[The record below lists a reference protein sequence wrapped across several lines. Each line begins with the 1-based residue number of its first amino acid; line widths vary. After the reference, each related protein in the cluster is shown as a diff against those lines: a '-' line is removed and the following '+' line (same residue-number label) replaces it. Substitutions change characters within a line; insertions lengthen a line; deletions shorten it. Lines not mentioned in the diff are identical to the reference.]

1 MRRLKVRGYVRGASG
16 YDRHTREFVRAFV
29 REGVDVE
36 LDHIPGWSPEL
47 PPHLRE
53 TWFDRLAAPVDARTT
68 VHFVMP
74 TGFAPR
80 PGQRN
85 VHYTMFEADGI
96 PAFWVEQA
104 RLADLVVLP
113 TEASRLAWESSG
125 VPADKLRVS
134 PLGVDGAAFAA
145 PTPPLPLT
153 AAGRPVE
160 SYRTRF
166 LNVAELRPRKNHLG
180 LIQAWLE
187 ATRPDDDAVLILKMN
202 VFAERVWPAFDA
214 DLADLQ
220 SRIGRTLAQGAP
232 CLFLPYQ
239 LPESQMPALYASASH
254 YISMSRGEGWDL
266 PMMEAA
272 AADLTP
278 IAPRHTAYTTYLSDD
293 SAHWLPAPLVP
304 AEFNQRLGA
313 EDRIFFE
320 GLNWWDP
327 DVAAAAATIRA
338 IIDGTAPLP
347 ASPQRRVLEEFTW
360 EAAGRSLLAI
370 LSE

>member
-16 YDRHTREFVRAFV
+16 YDRHTREFVRTFV

-36 LDHIPGWSPEL
+36 LDHIPCWSPEL

-53 TWFDRLAAPVDARTT
+53 TWFDRLATPVDARTT

-74 TGFAPR
+74 TSFAPQ

-96 PAFWVEQA
+96 PASWVEQA
-104 RLADLVVLP
+104 KLADLVVLP

-145 PTPPLPLT
+145 PSPPLALM
-153 AAGRPVE
+153 AGGRPVAE
-160 SYRTRF
+160 YGVRF
-166 LNVAELRPRKNHLG
+166 LNVAEPRPRKNHLG
-180 LIQAWLE
+180 LLQAWME
-187 ATRPDDDAVLILKMN
+187 ATRSKDDAVLILKMN
-202 VFAERVWPAFDA
+202 IFAERVWPAFEA
-214 DLADLQ
+214 DFADLQ
-220 SRIGRTLAQGAP
+220 TRIGRTLADCAP
-232 CLFLPYQ
+232 VLFIPYQ
-239 LPESQMPALYASASH
+239 LPETEMPALYASATH

-272 AADLTP
+272 AAGLTL
-278 IAPRHTAYTTYLSDD
+278 IAPRHTAYTTYLADD
-293 SAHWLPAPLVP
+293 SAHWLPAPLVA
-304 AEFNQRLGA
+304 AEFHQRLGA

-327 DVAAAAATIRA
+327 DVEAAAATIRA
-338 IIDGTAPLP
+338 VTDGTAP
-347 ASPQRRVLEEFTW
+347 ATVSPRRRVLDEFTW

-370 LSE
+370 LFG